1 MAGTE
6 IFTGIPERRF
16 QELLDRFGD
25 LRIAVLGDFFLDK
38 YLEVD
43 PRLAETSLETG
54 KVAHQVV
61 RIRHSPGAAGTIVAN
76 LASLGA
82 GRIYALGF
90 TGTDGEGEELR
101 SGLRE
106 IGCDDRYLLHA
117 PNRRTPTYLKPRDV
131 DKPGLAGEHNRY
143 DIKNREWLPAE
154 IEVRLLNALEHL
166 LPTEVDAVIVSD
178 QVVEEECGVVTNVV
192 RRRLEELARRW
203 SRVTFWVD
211 SRARIDR
218 YRFAVT
224 KPNQFEAVGWTN
236 PPDGATVPL
245 SRLRA
250 AARRLRKHT
259 EAPVVVTCG
268 ERGALVSD
276 PGPTLVPAYRVKE
289 PIDPTG
295 AGDSFTA
302 AAVLALAA
310 GGTLPEAALFG
321 NLAASL
327 TIQQLAT
334 TGTALRRDLPE
345 RYRQWLEQQGSRP

>member
-1 MAGTE
+1 MARSNV
-6 IFTGIPERRF
+6 FAGISERRF
-16 QELLDRFGD
+16 QELLDRFSD
-25 LRIAVLGDFFLDK
+25 LRVAVLGDFFLDK

-43 PRLAETSLETG
+43 PSLAETSLETG

-61 RIRHSPGAAGTIVAN
+61 RIRQSPGAAGTVVAN
-76 LASLGA
+76 LAALGA
-82 GRIYALGF
+82 GKLYALGF

-106 IGCDDRYLLHA
+106 KGCDLRYLFHA
-117 PNRRTPTYLKPRDV
+117 PNRRTPTYLKPRDA

-166 LPTEVDAVIVSD
+166 LPTEVDAVVVSD
-178 QVVEEECGVVTNVV
+178 QVVEEECGVVTGVV
-192 RRRLEELARRW
+192 RRRLQDLARRW
-203 SRVTFWVD
+203 SRVVFWVD

-218 YRFAVT
+218 FRFVIT
-224 KPNQFEAVGWTN
+224 KPNQFEAVEWRN
-236 PPDGATVPL
+236 PPAGATVPL

-250 AARRLRKHT
+250 AVRRLRKRT
-259 EAPVVVTCG
+259 NAPVVVTCG

-276 PGPTLVPAYRVKE
+276 PSPILVPTFRVKD

-310 GGTLPEAALFG
+310 GGSLAEAALFG

-327 TIQQLAT
+327 TVQQLAT
-334 TGTALRRDLPE
+334 TGTASRRDLPE
-345 RYRQWLEQQGSRP
+345 RYRQWLEQQAR